1 MDIAIDGP
9 KKADESKSV
18 KLNNYMSLENPSYSS
33 EVCVNLLYAVY
44 LL

>member
-18 KLNNYMSLENPSYSS
+18 KLNNYMSLENPSNSS
-33 EVCVNLLYAVY
+33 EVCGNLLYVIY
-44 LL
+44 LI